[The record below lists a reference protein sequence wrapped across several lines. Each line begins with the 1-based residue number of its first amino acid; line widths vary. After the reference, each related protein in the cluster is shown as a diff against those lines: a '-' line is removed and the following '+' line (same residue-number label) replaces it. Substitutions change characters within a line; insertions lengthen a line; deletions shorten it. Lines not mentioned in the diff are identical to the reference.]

1 MGRPSKYSSAFK
13 AKVALEALR
22 GDVTLQELAQR
33 YSLSPSKIS
42 EWLSELETHAHQAF
56 ERSSIKDKELKK
68 VQSENKRLL
77 EKVGQLSID
86 CDFFASACEASGLK
100 VR

>member
-13 AKVALEALR
+13 AKVALEALC

-42 EWLSELETHAHQAF
+42 EWLGELERHAHQAF
-56 ERSSIKDKELKK
+56 KDKELKK
-68 VQSENKRLL
+68 VQLENKRLL